1 MYIYMHKANHIR
13 SLLKCSYTTGKTTS
27 CLATKK
33 KRFIKKNKDKK
44 TIILSLR
51 PIYLCVCI
59 YIHTYICSSG
69 KQLSI
74 PE

>member
-1 MYIYMHKANHIR
+1 MHKANHIR

-33 KRFIKKNKDKK
+33 KTRPKKENKDKEQ
-44 TIILSLR
+44 IILSLS

-59 YIHTYICSSG
+59 HIHTYICNSG

-74 PE
+74 SE